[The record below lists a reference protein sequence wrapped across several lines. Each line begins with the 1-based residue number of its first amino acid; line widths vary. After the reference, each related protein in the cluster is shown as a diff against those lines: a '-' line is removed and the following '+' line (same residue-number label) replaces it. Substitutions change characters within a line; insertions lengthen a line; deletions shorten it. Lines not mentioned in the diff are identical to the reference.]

1 MESFKINNFNL
12 RETLYSGQFFNFR
25 EENSLFTIVNGQEIF
40 QIKQENTLIYYNN
53 TNEESLKKFLGLNFD
68 HNNLNYFQDDSYFK
82 EAYSQYQGLKILNP
96 DLFQTIISFV
106 CSAASNQKKIENNIA
121 LISKKFGSYN
131 KKLKC
136 YAFPTPNVI
145 INQQNPL
152 EMLLECKVGYRAKF
166 ILSIAQYLSQNP
178 NYLNEIQQSPYKEAH
193 KLLTRLDGVGS
204 KVADCICLFALNH
217 FEAFPVDTWIKKILY
232 SWYGIKGNQKELE
245 SQAKEKFGKFG
256 GYIQQYLFH
265 FARNKKLL

>member
-1 MESFKINNFNL
+1 MESFQIENFNL

-25 EENSLFTIVNGQEIF
+25 EENSLLTIVNGEEIF
-40 QIKQENTLIYYNN
+40 QIKQENTTIYYNN
-53 TNEESLKKFLGLNFD
+53 TNEESLKKFLGLDFD
-68 HNNLNYFQDDSYFK
+68 HNNLKYFQNDIHFE
-82 EAYSQYQGLKILNP
+82 EAYSQYRGLKILHP

-106 CSAASNQKKIENNIA
+106 CSAASNQKKIENNIK
-121 LISKKFGSYN
+121 LISKSFGIYN
-131 KKLKC
+131 KK
-136 YAFPTPNVI
+136 YDIHTFPTPEQI
-145 INQQNPL
+145 INHKNPL
-152 EMLLECKVGYRAKF
+152 ETLLECKVGYRAKF
-166 ILSIAQYLSQNP
+166 ILSIAQFLVQQP
-178 NYLNEIQQSPYKEAH
+178 NYLNEIRKGTYEQSH
-193 KLLTRLDGVGS
+193 ILLTRLDGVGS